1 MHRKPNATIRDM
13 APKRSGARG
22 RPLRAHLFLATTAFS
37 GIAWNRHARWP
48 LPLGTTVASLQA
60 GSGDQPDMDNFKNR
74 RHTLESF
81 IAAGVNGLTLGTQ
94 YALISIGF
102 TLIFSIMGVVNFA
115 HGGFYILGGYIAYSL
130 SALLGL
136 PFVAAVLIATL
147 VTGILGYVVQR
158 LFVDKYVSD
167 HLATMLITLGIYQI
181 MTTGVTY
188 FYGAEPVDFRFPI
201 TGALRGPGFYIP
213 YPNIVVTAVCVAAI
227 VGVYYLVFRTRYGI
241 ALRAMAD
248 DAPVARA
255 QGIPPAR
262 MFPMAF
268 GIATALAGLTGALVT
283 PMLALEPTGGES
295 VLGKAF
301 IVVILGGLG
310 SVTGAMIAAFVV
322 GIIEAYS
329 SVYLGGSQGALA
341 LFVLVVLILL
351 VRPQGLLGTVARKA

>member
-1 MHRKPNATIRDM
+1 
-13 APKRSGARG
+13 
-22 RPLRAHLFLATTAFS
+22 
-37 GIAWNRHARWP
+37 
-48 LPLGTTVASLQA
+48 
-60 GSGDQPDMDNFKNR
+60 
-74 RHTLESF
+74 LESL

-115 HGGFYILGGYIAYSL
+115 HGGFYILGGYFAFSL
-130 SALLGL
+130 SHSLGL
-136 PFVAAVLIATL
+136 PFAVAVLLATL
-147 VTGILGYVVQR
+147 ATGVLGYVIQA
-158 LFVDKYVSD
+158 LFVEKYVTD

-181 MTTGVTY
+181 MTTGITIV
-188 FYGAEPVDFRFPI
+188 YGAEPADFKFPVS
-201 TGALRGPGFYIP
+201 GSLRGASFYIP
-213 YPNIVVTAVCVAAI
+213 YSNLIVMAVCATAI
-227 VGVYYLVFRTRYGI
+227 AGVYYLVFKTRYGI

-248 DAPVARA
+248 DAPVAKA

-268 GIATALAGLTGALVT
+268 AIATALAGLTGALVT
-283 PMLALEPTGGES
+283 PMLALEPTGGEA

-310 SVTGAMIAAFVV
+310 SVTGAMIAAFIV
-322 GIIEAYS
+322 GLIEAYT
-329 SVYLGGSQGALA
+329 SVYLGGSKGALA